1 MQRRRRL
8 RRLTSNLPLHGFYW
22 ELASLNAYLLCA
34 ESVSLRKC
42 GFPAAQIHFQPSLIA
57 KSPVSAQRREVGV
70 GSQSILLR
78 AVEQPHLNAETAA
91 HVWRRGLGRRVGW
104 LQGSADGG
112 CWAAVGAK
120 WRDEAPEP
128 PSATPSF
135 AWQLCGFWSRR
146 KRVLGTALPAMPG
159 LGESERRPS
168 QCGGG

>member
-8 RRLTSNLPLHGFYW
+8 RRLTSNLPLHGFNW

-34 ESVSLRKC
+34 ESVSLCKC